1 MASPWGRLEKDATGE
16 KVTPP
21 ELREGKGGHWVFSV
35 SD

>member
-1 MASPWGRLEKDATGE
+1 MASPWGRLEEEAIGV

-21 ELREGKGGHWVFSV
+21 ELREGKGGHWAFCI